1 MKREHYL
8 LVGLVLFFIGL
19 QFRLVDSFTLSE
31 KSSRFVSA
39 QMGQPVIVQTLNAW
53 PNAAMRKVVRPPR
66 WIGLAFMSIGSVLA
80 LQGMALGKIAG
91 NSH

>member
-39 QMGQPVIVQTLNAW
+39 QMGQPVIVQTVNAW

-66 WIGLAFMSIGSVLA
+66 LIGLAFMSIGSVLA